1 MKKIK
6 VVIDRIEEDMA
17 ILKINDVTIN
27 FPISQLPEDVK
38 EGDVLNLIISKDGE
52 QTDNSKNQAKDI
64 LNEILDSSQ
73 KNED

>member
-52 QTDNSKNQAKDI
+52 QTDNSKNQAKNI

>member
-1 MKKIK
+1 
-6 VVIDRIEEDMA
+6 MA

-38 EGDVLNLIISKDGE
+38 EGDVLNLIVSKDGE

>member
-38 EGDVLNLIISKDGE
+38 EGDVLNLIVSKDGE